1 MWCIYIPCMQVYSS
15 TVEAHK
21 LWYTRGSDVVLIG
34 ELELEFPDAGRSRRN
49 REVEIQFDFSHTEIQ
64 VRTKWHTLAVPS
76 TQVH

>member
-1 MWCIYIPCMQVYSS
+1 MQVYSS

-34 ELELEFPDAGRSRRN
+34 ELELEFPDAGRSRRH

-64 VRTKWHTLAVPS
+64 VRTKWHERQTLAVPS